1 MKKIKLFILS
11 FMLMAAA
18 FAQMPQERTSDSL
31 KIDISEFSG
40 KVSNEIGLL
49 NLSSSSQFTIG
60 LAGYVGDKNERL
72 DYGKAVVKRF
82 GDTTDYNCKKLSKA
96 KYIEVVTK
104 RIDEFD
110 VFAMN
115 YDGDLLLVFMDKD
128 FDKRGYVIE
137 VDDIKGKFT
146 DTIVFNASE
155 NLLNKEKFLIY
166 AYDDESERKLVG
178 YAVLKGADD
187 SDRADLLFEDKKS
200 KSKKYIEI
208 VSLSILKYSF
218 TVEKRNHDIKVF
230 VDN

>member
-1 MKKIKLFILS
+1 
-11 FMLMAAA
+11 MLMAAA
-18 FAQMPQERTSDSL
+18 FAQMPQERTADSL
-31 KIDISEFSG
+31 KIDVTQISG
-40 KVSNEIGLL
+40 KLSNEVKLL

-72 DYGKAVVKRF
+72 DYGKVVVKRF
-82 GDTTDYNCKKLSKA
+82 GDTVDYDCKKIKKA
-96 KYIEVVTK
+96 NYIEVVTK

-110 VFAMN
+110 VFAMD

-128 FDKRGYVIE
+128 FDRRGYVIE
-137 VDDIKGKFT
+137 VDSIKGKFS
-146 DTIVFNASE
+146 DTIVLNAST

-166 AYDDESERKLVG
+166 AYDDEADRKLIG

-187 SDRADLLFEDKKS
+187 SDRADLLFEDKKE

-208 VSLSILKYSF
+208 VSLSLLKYSF
-218 TVEKRNHDIKVF
+218 TVEKKNHDLQVF